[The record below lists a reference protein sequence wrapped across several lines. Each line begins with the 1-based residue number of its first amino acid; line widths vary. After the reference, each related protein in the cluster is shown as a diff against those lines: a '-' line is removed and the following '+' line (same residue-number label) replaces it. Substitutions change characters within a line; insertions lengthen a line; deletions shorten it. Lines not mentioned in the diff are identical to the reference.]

1 MQKRWLIILG
11 CVVFGFSLLAHLP
24 AQLVVPERSGK
35 FQFIGIS
42 GSLWRGG
49 VREILFSD
57 NMLPVRNLNWSVRP
71 LALLVGTL
79 KADFSEQWTPVNR
92 GSVGMSLFSR
102 RIEFHEL
109 HWQASSKSFGA
120 AVLLQG
126 VKARGDLVLDLE
138 SLQFPADESFPNQL
152 EGRLDWQNAELQINS
167 QYWQIGSPVI
177 RFSGEDDVIKG
188 VITNTQPLL
197 PGDGSFECTIE
208 SCQADLSLQ
217 PSPDAPQ
224 SVLKGLL
231 LLGLQQTGDEFS
243 GQITIPLE

>member
-1 MQKRWLIILG
+1 MQKRWLIISG

-49 VREILFSD
+49 VTKILFSGKT
-57 NMLPVRNLNWSVRP
+57 LPVRNLNWSVRP
-71 LALLVGTL
+71 LALLMGAL

-92 GSVGMSLFSR
+92 GSVGMGLFSR
-102 RIEFHEL
+102 KIELHEL

-126 VKARGDLVLDLE
+126 VKARGDLVLDIE
-138 SLQFPADESFPNQL
+138 TLQFPADMSFPSQM

-177 RFSGEDDVIKG
+177 QFSGQDDVIKG

-197 PGDGSFECTIE
+197 PGDGSFECAIK
-208 SCQADLSLQ
+208 SCQANLSLQ

-224 SVLKGLL
+224 SVLNALI
-231 LLGLQQTGDEFS
+231 LLGLQQTGNEFS
-243 GQITIPLE
+243 GQITIPFE